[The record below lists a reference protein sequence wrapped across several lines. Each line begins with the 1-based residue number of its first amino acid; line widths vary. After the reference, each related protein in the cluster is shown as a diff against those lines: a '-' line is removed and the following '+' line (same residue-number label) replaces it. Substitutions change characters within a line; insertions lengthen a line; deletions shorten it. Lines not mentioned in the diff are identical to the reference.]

1 MWFKHRAWI
10 PIAWLLCLVNLASV
24 GFIAQ
29 SGAPLHAAA
38 HGILAALFGL
48 WAQRL
53 ALRTRPDADAAVVER
68 LQELEA
74 RLADL
79 DKLPD
84 VDGRLTALEERLDFA
99 ERVLVDVRSRAQ
111 PRPKSERRVE
121 P

>member
-1 MWFKHRAWI
+1 VWFKHRAWI
-10 PIAWLLCLVNLASV
+10 PVAWILCLVNLASV
-24 GFIAQ
+24 GFVAQ
-29 SGAPLHAAA
+29 SGAPLHAAG

-53 ALRTRPDADAAVVER
+53 AQRTTPDADADVMER
-68 LQELEA
+68 VQDLEA

-84 VDGRLTALEERLDFA
+84 VDGRLAALEERLDFA

-111 PRPKSERRVE
+111 LPPKE
-121 P
+121 

>member
-10 PIAWLLCLVNLASV
+10 PVAWILCLVNLASV
-24 GFIAQ
+24 GFVAQ
-29 SGAPLHAAA
+29 SGAPLHAAG

-53 ALRTRPDADAAVVER
+53 AQRTTPDADADVMER
-68 LQELEA
+68 VQDLEA

-111 PRPKSERRVE
+111 LPPKE
-121 P
+121 